1 MYFSHY
7 QVVSYAYVIFVNA
20 TVQIGKLTIHDQMDH
35 LRCKRFNNGDTDN
48 YIKLTFV
55 ILLISLLI
63 SDRGS
68 AVKGSYIDASHSGNA
83 TTGGQS
89 DWLMSWLGQQ
99 NQIFYSTTSGNFPY
113 SFGTKLTTGNSGQP
127 YHLIPAGSS
136 GRRTTTPPYVFIP
149 SDPSQVL

>member
-1 MYFSHY
+1 MD
-7 QVVSYAYVIFVNA
+7 I
-20 TVQIGKLTIHDQMDH
+20 LTFM
-35 LRCKRFNNGDTDN
+35 NNGDK
-48 YIKLTFV
+48 YIKLIFV

-83 TTGGQS
+83 ATGGQS

-149 SDPSQVL
+149 SDPSQVC

>member
-1 MYFSHY
+1 MYFLHY
-7 QVVSYAYVIFVNA
+7 PAVSYAYVIFVNA
-20 TVQIGKLTIHDQMDH
+20 TAQIGKLAIHDQMYY
-35 LRCKRFNNGDTDN
+35 LRCKRFK
-48 YIKLTFV
+48 YIKL
-55 ILLISLLI
+55 ILIILFISLLI

-149 SDPSQVL
+149 SDPSQVI

>member
-1 MYFSHY
+1 M
-7 QVVSYAYVIFVNA
+7 IKRIICNA
-20 TVQIGKLTIHDQMDH
+20 
-35 LRCKRFNNGDTDN
+35 CKNNGNN
-48 YIKLTFV
+48 YIKLIFV

-149 SDPSQVL
+149 SDPSQVI